1 MSLELCSKCKATL
14 DGNAML
20 GGTLCE
26 PCGVD
31 YWADLGWSLENAD
44 I

>member
-1 MSLELCSKCKATL
+1 MGQLCAECKATL

-26 PCGVD
+26 PCGIE
-31 YWADLGWSLENAD
+31 YWDSLEWSLENSSV
-44 I
+44 